1 VKSVAE
7 RREKRRFGFLSL
19 SLAGLFAASSIA
31 SLGGVA
37 VAQSPSAS
45 PEAPAPSEAAS
56 VAPTPV
62 PTLAVVPQPTDLS
75 SFCKISVAFGLPLGN
90 SSNPF
95 AWIGS
100 ELGFFAQNQVNP
112 EVISLNGDS
121 ARGVALLDAG
131 QLDVGIYGLERVLRA
146 DAAGTPVPER
156 AVFNVQSKSQYEGIV
171 NADSPI
177 QTLADLKGKNI
188 GVPEL
193 GETNQHYVDTVIAS
207 VGLQPTDVNYVA
219 TGIGVPMGE
228 ALRNGSVD
236 AAFSTRGQMAPIVT
250 GDYDVRFLPRPD
262 FAEQFVTGNVVARSD
277 LTPEKEQCLKSY
289 LRAYAESI
297 VFSKANPT
305 AAMLVNW
312 HMFPDAIPTNVPFDE
327 ALKTAV
333 DNYTAYLSYID
344 PLDGKWG
351 YMPPDKMDFY
361 NKYLGLDGVVDI
373 TKYYTND
380 YIDYVNDFDTAAIE
394 QMAQNYQAP
403 TPAP

>member
-45 PEAPAPSEAAS
+45 PEAPAPTEAAS

-75 SFCKISVAFGLPLGN
+75 GFCKISVAFGLPLGN

-171 NADSPI
+171 NQDSPI

-193 GETNQHYVDTVIAS
+193 GETNQHYVDTVIATA
-207 VGLQPTDVNYVA
+207 GLQPTDANYVA

-228 ALRNGSVD
+228 ALRNEASMRR
-236 AAFSTRGQMAPIVT
+236 SR
-250 GDYDVRFLPRPD
+250 R
-262 FAEQFVTGNVVARSD
+262 VAR
-277 LTPEKEQCLKSY
+277 
-289 LRAYAESI
+289 
-297 VFSKANPT
+297 
-305 AAMLVNW
+305 W
-312 HMFPDAIPTNVPFDE
+312 HR
-327 ALKTAV
+327 
-333 DNYTAYLSYID
+333 S
-344 PLDGKWG
+344 
-351 YMPPDKMDFY
+351 
-361 NKYLGLDGVVDI
+361 
-373 TKYYTND
+373 
-380 YIDYVNDFDTAAIE
+380 
-394 QMAQNYQAP
+394 
-403 TPAP
+403 